1 MSFWIGRIAQALCA
15 LFAVS
20 ILAFLFLELAP
31 GDYLDRM
38 RLSPQISQETLE
50 AMRVQYGLDR
60 PFVARYW
67 TWLGAV
73 VTGTWGYS
81 FAYGI
86 AVAPLVWGRV
96 MNTLVLGASAL
107 AVAWALALPVGVWW
121 ATRRSTAAGFS
132 MGFLTSVILGFP
144 ELILALILLV
154 LAERSGAFP
163 VGGMRSIGAEDLSA
177 WGRARDLLWHLV
189 LPVTTLALPAFAM
202 LVRHVK
208 AAVEDVMA
216 ETFVLNARALGV
228 TGRRLVLHHVLR
240 PAANPLISIAGLS
253 VASLLS
259 GSFIVEVVMG
269 WPGLG
274 PFLLEAIRA
283 RDVHVVI
290 GGVMCSAVLV
300 IAGGLLTDLVLY
312 LNDPRMAAR

>member
-1 MSFWIGRIAQALCA
+1 
-15 LFAVS
+15 
-20 ILAFLFLELAP
+20 
-31 GDYLDRM
+31 M
-38 RLSPQISQETLE
+38 RLSPQISKETLE

-60 PFVARYW
+60 PLVERYW
-67 TWLGAV
+67 MWLGAV
-73 VTGTWGYS
+73 VTGTWGFS

-86 AVAPLVWGRV
+86 AVAPLVWGRA
-96 MNTLVLGASAL
+96 MNTLVLGTSAAAL
-107 AVAWALALPVGVWW
+107 AWALALPIGVWW
-121 ATRRSTAAGFS
+121 ATRRGTAAFS

-163 VGGMRSIGAEDLSA
+163 VGGMRSIGADDLST

-189 LPVTTLALPAFAM
+189 LPVITLALPAFAV

-208 AAVEDVMA
+208 AAVEEVMT
-216 ETFVLNARALGV
+216 ETFVWNARALGV
-228 TGRRLVLHHVLR
+228 TERRLVLHHVLR

-300 IAGGLLTDLVLY
+300 VVGGLLTDVVLY
-312 LNDPRMAAR
+312 LNDPRMASR

>member
-1 MSFWIGRIAQALCA
+1 MNFWIGRIAQALFA

-60 PFVARYW
+60 PFVERYR

-73 VTGTWGYS
+73 VTGTWGFS

-86 AVAPLVWGRV
+86 AVAPLVWGRAI
-96 MNTLVLGASAL
+96 NTLVLGTSAA

-121 ATRRSTAAGFS
+121 ATRRSTAVQS

-144 ELILALILLV
+144 ELILGLTLLV

-163 VGGMRSIGAEDLSA
+163 IGGMRSIGADDLSTL
-177 WGRARDLLWHLV
+177 GRARDLLWHLV
-189 LPVTTLALPAFAM
+189 LPVTTLALPAFAV

-208 AAVEDVMA
+208 AAVED
-216 ETFVLNARALGV
+216 G
-228 TGRRLVLHHVLR
+228 
-240 PAANPLISIAGLS
+240 LIAPPS
-253 VASLLS
+253 
-259 GSFIVEVVMG
+259 
-269 WPGLG
+269 WD
-274 PFLLEAIRA
+274 R
-283 RDVHVVI
+283 
-290 GGVMCSAVLV
+290 
-300 IAGGLLTDLVLY
+300 
-312 LNDPRMAAR
+312 